1 MITALFLY
9 ILVICVGIVA
19 YFSLDKKVDT
29 VTALIC
35 SALLFVFL
43 LFFAIFRDGSV
54 LPDYKAYVKL
64 FENPHRNMHVE
75 ESFYLLRSLVKFLS
89 PSDNVLYLF
98 AVYAAL
104 GIGIKFYA
112 IKKYSPYALFS
123 IVAWLSSFYLLEDL
137 IQMRASVAGALLL
150 LFIPCVAQKKWL
162 GTVLIFLMAYCFH
175 NSAIIFLPI
184 LFLNPARINRN
195 FWIIGYGIA
204 FLVNVLNIDF
214 YEILNYVI
222 KVIPTPFVSDR
233 LSAYFIREYQVAG
246 GRLSMYAP
254 YTLSLTL
261 VCFYLLFHIDRIR
274 ETSPFSIIWLKV
286 AFMSLYVYSLS
297 IPGVT
302 VRLSELLSI
311 VHVFLIPLLVDAVP
325 SKYRMCGGVC
335 HNLRNPNLDKF
346 YILSTFYRNHI
357 KFKY

>member
-112 IKKYSPYALFS
+112 IKTIFS
-123 IVAWLSSFYLLEDL
+123 LCIVFYCSLAFFFLSIGRFNTNACKCG
-137 IQMRASVAGALLL
+137 RSVA
-150 LFIPCVAQKKWL
+150 
-162 GTVLIFLMAYCFH
+162 
-175 NSAIIFLPI
+175 
-184 LFLNPARINRN
+184 
-195 FWIIGYGIA
+195 
-204 FLVNVLNIDF
+204 
-214 YEILNYVI
+214 VI
-222 KVIPTPFVSDR
+222 
-233 LSAYFIREYQVAG
+233 
-246 GRLSMYAP
+246 
-254 YTLSLTL
+254 
-261 VCFYLLFHIDRIR
+261 
-274 ETSPFSIIWLKV
+274 
-286 AFMSLYVYSLS
+286 VYSLC
-297 IPGVT
+297 
-302 VRLSELLSI
+302 RSEEMAWYGTD
-311 VHVFLIPLLVDAVP
+311 FFD
-325 SKYRMCGGVC
+325 G
-335 HNLRNPNLDKF
+335 
-346 YILSTFYRNHI
+346 ILFSQ
-357 KFKY
+357 